1 MSDVKSQNSVIS
13 GEPWSL
19 EVAFVLIKEER
30 SVVSEIRE
38 PNPNCTVTA
47 YEISVYQDHAID
59 SFLFVIDIFVL
70 GLMLPHVFILCFCV
84 LLLVLFLYCFCCL

>member
-13 GEPWSL
+13 GEPGSL

-38 PNPNCTVTA
+38 SNPNCTVTA
-47 YEISVYQDHAID
+47 YEISVYQDHAIG
-59 SFLFVIDIFVL
+59 SS
-70 GLMLPHVFILCFCV
+70 
-84 LLLVLFLYCFCCL
+84 LLLIYLYLG